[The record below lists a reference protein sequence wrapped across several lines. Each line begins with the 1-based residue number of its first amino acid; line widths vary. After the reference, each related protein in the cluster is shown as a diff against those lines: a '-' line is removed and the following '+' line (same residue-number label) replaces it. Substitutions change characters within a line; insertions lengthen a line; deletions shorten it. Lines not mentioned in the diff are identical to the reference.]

1 MKNTKY
7 ITINVGLNNL
17 PPSTTARHIMDSI
30 AYSFDTRTFAKANAV
45 GTGKGEVENTYVIM
59 FEADNVPDST
69 ILKRLEGLA
78 SVYGQDAIAYLVNTG
93 SNYCAAGLA
102 WSPGVQPEDKYIFDE
117 SLFLTVSSGTAQE
130 VYTSENTP
138 PGSTK
143 YKG

>member
-17 PPSTTARHIMDSI
+17 RPNTTARRIMDSI

-45 GTGKGEVENTYVIM
+45 GTCKGELENTFVIM

-78 SVYGQDAIAYLVNTG
+78 SVYNQDAIAYRVSTG

-102 WSPGVQPEDKYIFDE
+102 WSPGVQPEDKYLFDND
-117 SLFLTVSSGTAQE
+117 LFLTISDGRQV
-130 VYTSENTP
+130 VYISDNTP